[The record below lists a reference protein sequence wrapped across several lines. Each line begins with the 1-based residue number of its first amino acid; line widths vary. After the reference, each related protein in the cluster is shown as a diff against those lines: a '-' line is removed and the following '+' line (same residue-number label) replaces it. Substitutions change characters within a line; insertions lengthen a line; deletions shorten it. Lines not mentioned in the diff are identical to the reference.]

1 MSELPLND
9 AMTGT
14 ESTTAIQVRNLCFNY
29 GHRRVLNDINID
41 IPQNSISAI
50 IGPSGQGKSS
60 FLFALNRLWEEIPG
74 SRVSGRVRIRFDNH
88 LVDIDSPDC
97 DLYELRRHVGLV
109 FQAPNPLPMSIWKN
123 IAFPLRLAGI
133 KNKTEIDG
141 RVEEALK
148 QAFLWEEVR
157 ERLRDDARHLSGGQ
171 QQRLCIARAL
181 ILEPNILLL
190 DEPTSSLDPRAC
202 ETIEHLLLELKTSRT
217 LVMVS
222 HYQDQVR
229 RIASHTFQLADGRL
243 QPL

>member
-9 AMTGT
+9 ARNNAGP
-14 ESTTAIQVRNLCFNY
+14 EIAIQVRNLCFDY
-29 GHRRVLNDINID
+29 SHRRVLDDINID
-41 IPQNSISAI
+41 IPQNAISAI

-74 SRVSGRVRIRFDNH
+74 AKVSGRVRIRFNRH
-88 LVDIDSPDC
+88 LVDIDSPTC

-133 KNKTEIDG
+133 KNRTEIDG
-141 RVEEALK
+141 RVEESLK
-148 QAFLWEEVR
+148 QAFLWEEVH

-202 ETIEHLLLELKTSRT
+202 ETIERLLLELQTSRT

-229 RIASHTFQLADGRL
+229 RIASHTFQLADGTL

>member
-9 AMTGT
+9 AMSRT
-14 ESTTAIQVRNLCFNY
+14 ESDIAIRVRNLCFDY
-29 GHRRVLNDINID
+29 AQRRVLNDINID
-41 IPQNSISAI
+41 IPQNAISAI

-60 FLFALNRLWEEIPG
+60 FLFAINRLWEEIPG
-74 SRVSGRVRIRFDNH
+74 AKVTGRVHIRFDNQ
-88 LVDIDSPDC
+88 LKDIDSPDC
-97 DLYELRRHVGLV
+97 DLYDLRRHVGLV
-109 FQAPNPLPMSIWKN
+109 FQTPNPLPMSIWKN

-133 KNKTEIDG
+133 KNRTEIEG
-141 RVEEALK
+141 RVEAALK
-148 QAFLWEEVR
+148 QAFLWDEVQN
-157 ERLRDDARHLSGGQ
+157 RLRDDARHLSGGQ

-202 ETIEHLLLELKTSRT
+202 ETIERLLLELKTSRT
-217 LVMVS
+217 LMMVS

-229 RIASHTFQLADGRL
+229 RIASHTFQLADGTL